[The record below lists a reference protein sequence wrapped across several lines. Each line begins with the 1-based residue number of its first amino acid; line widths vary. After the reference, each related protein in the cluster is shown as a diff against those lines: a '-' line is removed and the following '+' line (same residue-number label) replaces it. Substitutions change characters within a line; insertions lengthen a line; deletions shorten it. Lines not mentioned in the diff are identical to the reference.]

1 MSIQE
6 KSVLIVSAVVG
17 TDENQNLHENAKD
30 SKKKTRGASKSNHK
44 ADEDDTNPI
53 AKIKPN
59 EKNTTKSNAKSAAK
73 SAAKSTAKS
82 KGKGNKTGKKS

>member
-17 TDENQNLHENAKD
+17 TDENQNLHENAND
-30 SKKKTRGASKSNHK
+30 GKKKTRGASKSNHK

-53 AKIKPN
+53 AKIKTN
-59 EKNTTKSNAKSAAK
+59 EKNTGKSNAKSAAK
-73 SAAKSTAKS
+73 SAAKS